1 MEQSSIIIYC
11 YKYCANRIKMI
22 LFCHCQTIVK
32 LDFTLLILY
41 YRSGKVHTMKKNT
54 QPKTRNHVAI
64 AAQMRNSAGS
74 HDGSKRSQNRK
85 DRQGTKVSLRSLYY

>member
-1 MEQSSIIIYC
+1 VGGLEQSSVIIYC
-11 YKYCANRIKMI
+11 NKYYANRIKMI
-22 LFCHCQTIVK
+22 LFC
-32 LDFTLLILY
+32 LLLILY

-74 HDGSKRSQNRK
+74 HDGSKRSQNRR

>member
-22 LFCHCQTIVK
+22 LFC
-32 LDFTLLILY
+32 LLLILY